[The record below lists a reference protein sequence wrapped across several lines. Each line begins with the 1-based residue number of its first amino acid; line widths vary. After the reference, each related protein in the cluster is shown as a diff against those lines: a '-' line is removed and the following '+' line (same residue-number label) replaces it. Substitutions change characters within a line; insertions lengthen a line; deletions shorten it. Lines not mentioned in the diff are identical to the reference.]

1 VKVVLQEN
9 NLNGD
14 QTVYIFLTYVT
25 LVLFIYMLKLQ
36 SLFGLF
42 VFIFLAWIIS
52 ENRKRI
58 NFRVIFACLFL
69 QLGAAVILLTVPWCK
84 DFFLTLNKVAG
95 ALQASTTKGT
105 TFVFGYLG
113 GGAVPFDISD
123 HSNLFILAFQALPLI
138 LVVSAISSVL
148 FYWRVLPAIVKGLAF
163 ILKKATGISGAL
175 GLCVSANIFVGMVE
189 APLIV
194 KPYISKMT
202 RSELFTLMTS
212 GMATVA
218 GTVMFLY
225 AGFLSHIVDD
235 AIGHILTASII
246 SAPAAIL
253 VSTLMVP
260 REKELQSADEE
271 FAPSQNAGSTVDALV
286 KGVDAGVT
294 LLINITAMLIVMVA
308 LVALLN
314 MFLGFISPFSGTPLT
329 FQKILGWFMA
339 PVVWLT
345 GIPWS
350 ESAAAGQLMG
360 TKTVLNELIAYIDL
374 AHLPANVL
382 SERSRIIMTYSL
394 CGFAN
399 FASLGIMI
407 AGLRSIAPDREKD
420 ILSLA
425 PKSIIAGTL
434 ATLKTGA
441 VAGMIL

>member
-1 VKVVLQEN
+1 
-9 NLNGD
+9 
-14 QTVYIFLTYVT
+14 
-25 LVLFIYMLKLQ
+25 MLKIQ
-36 SLFGLF
+36 SLFGLL
-42 VFIFLAWIIS
+42 VLIFLAWIIS
-52 ENRKRI
+52 ENRGKI

-69 QLGAAVILLTVPWCK
+69 QFGAAFLLLTVPWCK
-84 DFFLTLNKVAG
+84 DFFLALNKVAG
-95 ALQASTTKGT
+95 AIQASTTKGT

-113 GGAVPFDISD
+113 GGTVPFDISD
-123 HSNLFILAFQALPLI
+123 HSNLFILALQALPLI
-138 LVVSAISSVL
+138 LVISAISSVL
-148 FYWRVLPAIVKGLAF
+148 FYWRILPAIVKVLAF
-163 ILKKATGISGAL
+163 ILKKVTGISGAL

-189 APLIV
+189 APLII
-194 KPYISKMT
+194 KPYISRMT
-202 RSELFTLMTS
+202 RSELFTIMTS

-225 AGFLSHIVDD
+225 AGFLSHIIDD

-260 REKELQSADEE
+260 REKELQSIDED
-271 FAPSQNAGSTVDALV
+271 FVPSQNAGSTIDALV

-308 LVALLN
+308 LVALFN
-314 MFLGFISPFSGTPLT
+314 IFLEFISPLSGAPIT
-329 FQKILGWFMA
+329 FQNIIGWCMA
-339 PVVWLT
+339 PIVWLT

-350 ESAAAGQLMG
+350 ESAVAGQLMG

-374 AHLPANVL
+374 AHLPKDAL

-407 AGLRSIAPDREKD
+407 AGLRAIAPDREKD

-434 ATLKTGA
+434 STLMTGA
-441 VAGMIL
+441 IAGIFL